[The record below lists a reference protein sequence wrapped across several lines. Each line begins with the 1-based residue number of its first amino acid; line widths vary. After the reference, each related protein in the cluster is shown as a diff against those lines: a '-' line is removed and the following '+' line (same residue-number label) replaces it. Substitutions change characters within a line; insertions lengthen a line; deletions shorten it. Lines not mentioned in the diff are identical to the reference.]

1 VRALR
6 PRHLSL
12 NELRTQL
19 AAQQLDSTPQDIT
32 SLLDV
37 WIRLDIL
44 VPVAKSPNRFEL
56 NAQIHDFLAYL
67 RREHR
72 LGLCLEIE
80 AYLRHLERLAGYIQ
94 DAFDIRDGNDLARQL
109 RLLDMRV
116 RDVLKKLAN
125 DEQALVAVAERAKTS
140 DRQIPLRQRYA
151 EVLATWDEYVEP
163 MIQLV
168 NADGAFEQGVRKVET
183 VLLRM
188 LSEQQRLGHLV
199 DDDMLLRTHARILEM
214 QTSAQLTLR
223 HARELLLPLREEAR
237 RHNAVTRGAALALSA
252 IRRKGIDA
260 VPQAAMP
267 MFTRPQSTFLGSAS
281 QVEAYVYALA
291 RFEPKPARF
300 PKATRPRRAAMPACA
315 AHGREMLERCE
326 DALPMPDL
334 MTWLLEQEPDGATD
348 ELLYWFSRLSREN
361 ASSASVWNAAITTR
375 APGQPALLRP
385 ALGRDP
391 AAAEDSASIPM
402 HLDLSELSQLAPIFR
417 ELFKGYHVSRRDPE
431 LYAQLSNFQDQ
442 YRTLFKALGFEL
454 VCDTRG
460 FYYFVPDIAAAA
472 VNKTA
477 QRLALFTFILV
488 EHLADQGRDPIAVL
502 DGGSLGRDE
511 LPSLLEKYRDLFI
524 QAEVQTQEELEE
536 KIMRR
541 MTQLGF
547 ASEENGVYRFLPPMH
562 RFLDVCLSV
571 QQDRDLAASLHSVL
585 PLPAPVLI
593 DEDSDE
599 RDRRPARSER
609 IRW

>member
-1 VRALR
+1 
-6 PRHLSL
+6 
-12 NELRTQL
+12 
-19 AAQQLDSTPQDIT
+19 
-32 SLLDV
+32 
-37 WIRLDIL
+37 
-44 VPVAKSPNRFEL
+44 VAKSPNRFEL

-116 RDVLKKLAN
+116 RDVLKKLDN

-237 RHNAVTRGAALALSA
+237 RHNAVTRGAALALSV

-300 PKATRPRRAAMPACA
+300 PKAHKTQKSGDARVP

-361 ASSASVWNAAITTR
+361 ASSASAWNAANTTLTSTR
-375 APGQPALLRP
+375 SACAPSPCSRP
-385 ALGRDP
+385 RP

-460 FYYFVPDIAAAA
+460 FYYFVPDMAAAA

-511 LPSLLEKYRDLFI
+511 LPSLLDKYRDLFI
-524 QAEVQTQEELEE
+524 QAEVQTGRAGR

-593 DEDSDE
+593 DEDSE
-599 RDRRPARSER
+599 KPRRPTTRS
-609 IRW
+609 I